1 MMENANHDFI
11 RNYELETWT
20 RCSDS
25 YLNTWGVLTN
35 EMLPELMKATN
46 IRSGEKVLDIGCGP
60 GNSSNLISKTGAKV
74 TGIDFSQKMIDV
86 ALSTYPDITFQQA
99 DAENIPQPDN
109 TFDVVIANYVVH
121 HFADPAKVFSE
132 IYRVLKPGGKFAFAV
147 WGPGEEQSSIG
158 AFFPAFSNHHE
169 LSELPHGPLF
179 GVTDFDTYQTLVSGA
194 DLKDFKLS
202 YHKTIWEC
210 SSLQPLIDGWW
221 DWGNLHAFP
230 QEKQESIKSD
240 FIENCAP
247 FSNANG
253 YSFPHSAILGCA
265 FK

>member
-1 MMENANHDFI
+1 MGNHDFI

-20 RCSDS
+20 RCSES

-35 EMLPELMKATN
+35 EMLPELIKATH

-60 GNSSNLISKTGAKV
+60 GNSSKILSDTGAEV

-86 ALSTYPDITFQQA
+86 ALAKYPNISFHQA
-99 DAENIPQPDN
+99 DAENLPEAN
-109 TFDVVIANYVVH
+109 NSFDVIIANYVVH
-121 HFADPAKVFSE
+121 HFADPKKVFSE
-132 IYRVLKPGGKFAFAV
+132 IARVLKPGGRFAFAV

-179 GVTDFDTYQTLVSGA
+179 GVTDRETYEPLFSEA
-194 DLKDFKLS
+194 NLKNFKLTH
-202 YHKTIWEC
+202 HKTVWNC

-230 QEKQESIKSD
+230 QDKQDRIKSD
-240 FIENCAP
+240 FITNCAS
-247 FSNANG
+247 FSIENG
-253 YSFPHSAILGCA
+253 YSFPHSAILGSA
-265 FK
+265 SK